1 MDLKII
7 YFDLPFWRAEISRLP
22 LFIANIDFEDFR
34 PSDDEWDYAKE
45 NGKMMDGTII
55 PFSELPV
62 LSINGES
69 IAQTMAIARICG
81 KLGGM
86 YPEDIVEA
94 GKVDQI
100 VVVVENINALLSPSM
115 KESDPLKKKVM
126 RKELTSNE
134 LPTYF
139 GYLQDILSAN
149 SSDWFVGENMTIAD
163 LAVWSLLGWI
173 ASGVIDDISAEVIQ
187 PFESLVKLYNKINKN
202 PRVREWKIQTYD
214 HDKVR
219 SDEYSFGVPD
229 SI

>member
-1 MDLKII
+1 MDIKII

-45 NGKMMDGTII
+45 NGKMKDGTKI

-69 IAQTMAIARICG
+69 VAQTMAIARICG

-86 YPEDIVEA
+86 YPEDIIEA

-100 VVVVENINALLSPSM
+100 VIAVENINALLSPSM
-115 KESDPLKKKVM
+115 KESDPTKKKAM

-149 SSDWFVGENMTIAD
+149 SSEWFVGENMTIAD

-173 ASGVIDDISAEVIQ
+173 ASGVIDDISVEVIR
-187 PFESLVKLYNKINKN
+187 PFDGLVRLYNEINKN
-202 PRVREWKIQTYD
+202 PRVKEWKIQTYYY
-214 HDKVR
+214 DKDQ
-219 SDEYSFGVPD
+219 SDEYADDIPD
-229 SI
+229 AI

>member
-34 PSDDEWDYAKE
+34 PSDEEWDYAKE
-45 NGKMMDGTII
+45 NGKMKDGTKI

-86 YPEDIVEA
+86 YPEDIIEA

-100 VVVVENINALLSPSM
+100 VVAVENINALLSPSM
-115 KESDPLKKKVM
+115 KESDPTKKKAM

-149 SSDWFVGENMTIAD
+149 SSEWFVGENMTIAD

-187 PFESLVKLYNKINKN
+187 PFEDLVKLYNQINKN
-202 PRVREWKIQTYD
+202 PRVKEWKIQTYYY
-214 HDKVR
+214 DKDQ
-219 SDEYSFGVPD
+219 SDEYADDIPD

>member
-34 PSDDEWDYAKE
+34 PSDEEWDYAKE
-45 NGKMMDGTII
+45 NGKMKDGTKI

-69 IAQTMAIARICG
+69 VAQTIAIARICG

-100 VVVVENINALLSPSM
+100 VVAVENINALLSPSM
-115 KESDPLKKKVM
+115 KESDPLKKKAM

-139 GYLQDILSAN
+139 GYLQDILDTNN
-149 SSDWFVGENMTIAD
+149 SGWFVGDRMTIAD

-173 ASGVIDDISAEVIQ
+173 ASGVIDDISAEVIR
-187 PFESLVKLYNKINKN
+187 PFDGLVGLYNEINKN
-202 PRVREWKIQTYD
+202 PRVRAWKIKTYD

-219 SDEYSFGVPD
+219 DDEYSFGVPD
-229 SI
+229 RI

>member
-1 MDLKII
+1 MDIKII

-45 NGKMMDGTII
+45 NGKMKDGTII

-86 YPEDIVEA
+86 YPEDIIEA

-100 VVVVENINALLSPSM
+100 VVAVENINALLSPSM
-115 KESDPLKKKVM
+115 KESDLLKKKAM

-149 SSDWFVGENMTIAD
+149 SSEWFVGDSMTIAD

-187 PFESLVKLYNKINKN
+187 PFEDLVKLYNQINKN
-202 PRVREWKIQTYD
+202 PRVKEWKIQTYY
-214 HDKVR
+214 HDKDQ
-219 SDEYSFGVPD
+219 SDEYADDIPD

>member
-1 MDLKII
+1 MDIKII

-45 NGKMMDGTII
+45 NGKMKDGTII

-86 YPEDIVEA
+86 YPEDIIEA

-100 VVVVENINALLSPSM
+100 VVAVENINALLSPSM
-115 KESDPLKKKVM
+115 KESDPTKKKAM

-149 SSDWFVGENMTIAD
+149 SSEWFVGENMTIAD

-187 PFESLVKLYNKINKN
+187 PFEGLVKLYNQINKN
-202 PRVREWKIQTYD
+202 PRVKEWKIQTYYY
-214 HDKVR
+214 DKDQ
-219 SDEYSFGVPD
+219 SDEYADDIPD

>member
-1 MDLKII
+1 MDIKII
-7 YFDLPFWRAEISRLP
+7 YLDLPFWRAEISRLP
-22 LFIANIDFEDFR
+22 LFIANIKFDDVR
-34 PSDDEWDYAKE
+34 PSDDDWDYAKE
-45 NGKMMDGTII
+45 NGKMKDGTII
-55 PFSELPV
+55 PFRELPV
-62 LSINGES
+62 LLINGES

-86 YPEDIVEA
+86 YPEDIIEA

-100 VVVVENINALLSPSM
+100 VVAVENINALLSPSM
-115 KESDPLKKKVM
+115 KESDPMKKKAM

-187 PFESLVKLYNKINKN
+187 PFEGLVKLYNQINKN
-202 PRVREWKIQTYD
+202 PRVKEWKIQTYYY
-214 HDKVR
+214 DKDQ
-219 SDEYSFGVPD
+219 SDEYADDIPD

>member
-1 MDLKII
+1 VDIKII

-34 PSDDEWDYAKE
+34 PSDEEWDYAKE
-45 NGKMMDGTII
+45 NGKMKDGTII

-86 YPEDIVEA
+86 YPEDIIEA

-100 VVVVENINALLSPSM
+100 VVAVENINALLSPSM
-115 KESDPLKKKVM
+115 KESDPLKKKAM

-149 SSDWFVGENMTIAD
+149 SSEWFVGENMTIAD

-173 ASGVIDDISAEVIQ
+173 ASGVIDDISAEVIR
-187 PFESLVKLYNKINKN
+187 PFDGLVKLYNEINKN
-202 PRVREWKIQTYD
+202 PRVKEWKIQTYYY
-214 HDKVR
+214 DKDQ
-219 SDEYSFGVPD
+219 SDEYADDIPD

>member
-1 MDLKII
+1 VDIKII

-22 LFIANIDFEDFR
+22 LFIANVKFDDVR
-34 PSDDEWDYAKE
+34 PSNDDWDYAKE
-45 NGKMMDGTII
+45 NGKMKDGTII
-55 PFSELPV
+55 PFRELPV
-62 LSINGES
+62 LNINGES
-69 IAQTMAIARICG
+69 IGQTMAIARICG

-86 YPEDIVEA
+86 YPEDIIEA

-100 VVVVENINALLSPSM
+100 IVAVENINGLLSPSM
-115 KESDPLKKKVM
+115 KESDPMKKKAM
-126 RKELTSNE
+126 RKELTSTE

>member
-1 MDLKII
+1 MDIKII

-22 LFIANIDFEDFR
+22 LFIANVKFDDVR
-34 PSDDEWDYAKE
+34 PSNDDWDYAKE
-45 NGKMMDGTII
+45 NGKMKDGTII
-55 PFSELPV
+55 PFRELPV
-62 LSINGES
+62 LNINGES
-69 IAQTMAIARICG
+69 IGQTMAIARICG

-86 YPEDIVEA
+86 YPEDIIEA

-100 VVVVENINALLSPSM
+100 IVAVENINGLLSPSM
-115 KESDPLKKKVM
+115 KESDPMKKKAM
-126 RKELTSNE
+126 RKELTSTE

>member
-1 MDLKII
+1 VDIKII

-22 LFIANIDFEDFR
+22 LFIANIKFDDVR
-34 PSDDEWDYAKE
+34 PSDDDWDYAKE
-45 NGKMMDGTII
+45 NGKMKDGTII
-55 PFSELPV
+55 PFRELPV
-62 LSINGES
+62 LLINGQS

-86 YPEDIVEA
+86 YPEDIIEA

-100 VVVVENINALLSPSM
+100 VVAVENINALLSPSM
-115 KESDPLKKKVM
+115 KESDPTKKKAM

-187 PFESLVKLYNKINKN
+187 PFEGLVKLYNQINKN
-202 PRVREWKIQTYD
+202 PRVKEWKIQTYYY
-214 HDKVR
+214 DKDQ
-219 SDEYSFGVPD
+219 SDEYADDIPD

>member
-1 MDLKII
+1 MDIKII

-34 PSDDEWDYAKE
+34 PSDEEWDYAKE
-45 NGKMMDGTII
+45 NGKMKDGTII

-86 YPEDIVEA
+86 YPEDIIEA

-115 KESDPLKKKVM
+115 KESDPTKKKAM

-149 SSDWFVGENMTIAD
+149 SSEWFVGENMTIAD
-163 LAVWSLLGWI
+163 LAVWSLLGWV

-187 PFESLVKLYNKINKN
+187 PFEGLVKLYNQINKN
-202 PRVREWKIQTYD
+202 PRVKEWKIQTYYY
-214 HDKVR
+214 DKDQ
-219 SDEYSFGVPD
+219 SDEYADDIPD

>member
-1 MDLKII
+1 MDIKII

-45 NGKMMDGTII
+45 NGKMKDGTII

-86 YPEDIVEA
+86 YPEDIIEA

-100 VVVVENINALLSPSM
+100 VVAVENINALLSPSM
-115 KESDPLKKKVM
+115 KESDPLKKKAM

-149 SSDWFVGENMTIAD
+149 SSEWFVGENMTIAD

-173 ASGVIDDISAEVIQ
+173 ASGVIDDISAEVIR
-187 PFESLVKLYNKINKN
+187 PFDGLVKLYNEINKN
-202 PRVREWKIQTYD
+202 PRVKEWKIQTYYY
-214 HDKVR
+214 DKDQ
-219 SDEYSFGVPD
+219 SDEYADDIPD

>member
-1 MDLKII
+1 MDIKII

-34 PSDDEWDYAKE
+34 PSSNEWDYAKE
-45 NGKMMDGTII
+45 NGKMKDGTII

-69 IAQTMAIARICG
+69 VAQTMAIARICG

-86 YPEDIVEA
+86 YPEDIVQA

-100 VVVVENINALLSPSM
+100 VIAVENINALLIPSM
-115 KESDPLKKKVM
+115 KESDPLKKKAM

-139 GYLQDILSAN
+139 GYLQDILDTNHSG
-149 SSDWFVGENMTIAD
+149 WFVGDSMTIAD

-173 ASGVIDDISAEVIQ
+173 ASGVIDDISAEVIH
-187 PFESLVKLYNKINKN
+187 PFDGLVRLYNEINKN
-202 PRVREWKIQTYD
+202 PSVRAWKIKTYD

-219 SDEYSFGVPD
+219 DDEYSFGVPD

>member
-1 MDLKII
+1 VDLKII

-22 LFIANIDFEDFR
+22 LFIANIKFDDVR
-34 PSDDEWDYAKE
+34 PSNDDWDYAKE
-45 NGKMMDGTII
+45 NGKMKDGTII
-55 PFSELPV
+55 PFRELPV
-62 LSINGES
+62 LHINGES
-69 IAQTMAIARICG
+69 IGQTMAIARICG

-86 YPEDIVEA
+86 YPENIVEA

-100 VVVVENINALLSPSM
+100 VIAVENINALLSPSM
-115 KESDPLKKKVM
+115 KESDPMKKKAM

-149 SSDWFVGENMTIAD
+149 NSDWFVGDNMTIAD

-187 PFESLVKLYNKINKN
+187 PFEGLVRLYNKINKN
-202 PRVREWKIQTYD
+202 PRVREWKIKTYD
-214 HDKVR
+214 YDKVR
-219 SDEYSFGVPD
+219 SDEYSFGIPD

>member
-45 NGKMMDGTII
+45 NGKMKDGTKI

-86 YPEDIVEA
+86 YPEDIIEA

-100 VVVVENINALLSPSM
+100 VVAVENINALLSPSM
-115 KESDPLKKKVM
+115 KESDPTKKKAM

-149 SSDWFVGENMTIAD
+149 SSEWFVGENMTIAD

-173 ASGVIDDISAEVIQ
+173 ASGVIDDISAEVIR
-187 PFESLVKLYNKINKN
+187 PFDGLVGLYNEINKN
-202 PRVREWKIQTYD
+202 PRVRAWKIKTYD

-219 SDEYSFGVPD
+219 DDEYSFGVPD
-229 SI
+229 RI

>member
-1 MDLKII
+1 MDIKII

-45 NGKMMDGTII
+45 NGKMKDGTKI

-69 IAQTMAIARICG
+69 VAQTMAIARICG

-86 YPEDIVEA
+86 YPEDIIEA

-100 VVVVENINALLSPSM
+100 VVAVENINALLSPSM
-115 KESDPLKKKVM
+115 KESDPLKKKAM

-149 SSDWFVGENMTIAD
+149 SSEWFVGENMTIAD

-173 ASGVIDDISAEVIQ
+173 ASGVIDDISAEVIR
-187 PFESLVKLYNKINKN
+187 PFDGLVKLYNEINKN
-202 PRVREWKIQTYD
+202 PRVKEWKIQTYYY
-214 HDKVR
+214 DKDQ
-219 SDEYSFGVPD
+219 SDEYADDIPD
-229 SI
+229 AI

>member
-1 MDLKII
+1 MDIKII

-45 NGKMMDGTII
+45 NGKMKDGTKI

-100 VVVVENINALLSPSM
+100 VVAVENINALLSPSM
-115 KESDPLKKKVM
+115 KESDPLKKKAM

-139 GYLQDILSAN
+139 GYLQDILDAN
-149 SSDWFVGENMTIAD
+149 NSGWFVGDRMTIAD

-173 ASGVIDDISAEVIQ
+173 ASGVIDDISAEVIR
-187 PFESLVKLYNKINKN
+187 PFDGLVGLYNEINKN
-202 PRVREWKIQTYD
+202 PRVRAWKIKTYD

-219 SDEYSFGVPD
+219 DDEYSFGVPD

>member
-45 NGKMMDGTII
+45 NGKMKDGTII

-69 IAQTMAIARICG
+69 VAQTMAIARICG

-86 YPEDIVEA
+86 YPEDIIEA

-100 VVVVENINALLSPSM
+100 VVAVENINALLSPSM
-115 KESDPLKKKVM
+115 KESDPTKKKAM

-173 ASGVIDDISAEVIQ
+173 ASGVIDDISAEVIR
-187 PFESLVKLYNKINKN
+187 PFDGLVGLYNEINKN
-202 PRVREWKIQTYD
+202 PRVRAWKIKTYD

-219 SDEYSFGVPD
+219 DDEYSFGVPD

>member
-1 MDLKII
+1 MDIKII

-22 LFIANIDFEDFR
+22 LFIANIKFDDVR
-34 PSDDEWDYAKE
+34 PSDDDWDYAKE
-45 NGKMMDGTII
+45 NGKMKDGTII
-55 PFSELPV
+55 PFRELPV
-62 LSINGES
+62 LLINGQS

-86 YPEDIVEA
+86 YPEDIIEA

-100 VVVVENINALLSPSM
+100 VVAVENINALLSPSM
-115 KESDPLKKKVM
+115 KESDPTKKKAM

-187 PFESLVKLYNKINKN
+187 PFEGLVKLYNQINKN
-202 PRVREWKIQTYD
+202 PRVKEWKIQTYYY
-214 HDKVR
+214 DKDQ
-219 SDEYSFGVPD
+219 SDEYADDIPD

>member
-1 MDLKII
+1 VDLKII

-22 LFIANIDFEDFR
+22 LFIADIKFDDLR
-34 PSDDEWDYAKE
+34 PSNDDWDYAKE
-45 NGKMMDGTII
+45 NGKMKDGTII
-55 PFSELPV
+55 PFRELPV
-62 LSINGES
+62 LHINGQS
-69 IAQTMAIARICG
+69 IGQTMAIARICG
-81 KLGGM
+81 KLSGM

-100 VVVVENINALLSPSM
+100 IVAVENINALLNPSM
-115 KESDPLKKKVM
+115 KESDPIKKKAM

-149 SSDWFVGENMTIAD
+149 SSDWFVGDNMTIAD

-173 ASGVIDDISAEVIQ
+173 ASGVIDDISAEVVQ
-187 PFESLVKLYNKINKN
+187 PFEGLVKLYNQINKN
-202 PRVREWKIQTYD
+202 PRVREWKIKTYD
-214 HDKVR
+214 FDKVR
-219 SDEYSFGVPD
+219 DDEYSFGIPD

>member
-45 NGKMMDGTII
+45 NGKMKDGTII

-86 YPEDIVEA
+86 YPEDIIEA

-100 VVVVENINALLSPSM
+100 VVAVENINALLSPSM
-115 KESDPLKKKVM
+115 KESDPTKKKAM

-149 SSDWFVGENMTIAD
+149 SSDWFVGDSMTIAD
-163 LAVWSLLGWI
+163 LAVWSLLGWV
-173 ASGVIDDISAEVIQ
+173 ASGVIDDISTEVIQ
-187 PFESLVKLYNKINKN
+187 PFEGLVKLYNQINKN
-202 PRVREWKIQTYD
+202 PRVKEWKIQTYYY
-214 HDKVR
+214 DKDQ
-219 SDEYSFGVPD
+219 SDEYADDIPD

>member
-1 MDLKII
+1 MTQSPVWMPYTQMKTAAAPVMVERGEGSYLILK
-7 YFDLPFWRAEISRLP
+7 
-22 LFIANIDFEDFR
+22 
-34 PSDDEWDYAKE
+34 
-45 NGKMMDGTII
+45 DGTKI

-100 VVVVENINALLSPSM
+100 VVAVENINALLSPSM
-115 KESDPLKKKVM
+115 KESDPLRKKTM

-139 GYLQDILSAN
+139 GYLQDILY
-149 SSDWFVGENMTIAD
+149 TCITKHY
-163 LAVWSLLGWI
+163 L
-173 ASGVIDDISAEVIQ
+173 
-187 PFESLVKLYNKINKN
+187 
-202 PRVREWKIQTYD
+202 
-214 HDKVR
+214 
-219 SDEYSFGVPD
+219 SFY
-229 SI
+229 II

>member
-34 PSDDEWDYAKE
+34 PSDEEWDYAKE
-45 NGKMMDGTII
+45 NGKMKDGTII

-86 YPEDIVEA
+86 YPEDIIEA

-100 VVVVENINALLSPSM
+100 VVAVENINALLSPSM
-115 KESDPLKKKVM
+115 KESDPLKKKAM

-149 SSDWFVGENMTIAD
+149 SSEWFVGENMTIAD

-173 ASGVIDDISAEVIQ
+173 ASGVIDDISAEVIR
-187 PFESLVKLYNKINKN
+187 PFDGLVKLYNEINKN
-202 PRVREWKIQTYD
+202 PRVKEWKIKTYYY
-214 HDKVR
+214 DKDQ
-219 SDEYSFGVPD
+219 SDEYADDIPD

>member
-1 MDLKII
+1 MDIKII

-45 NGKMMDGTII
+45 NGKMKDGIKI

-69 IAQTMAIARICG
+69 VAQTMAIARICG

-100 VVVVENINALLSPSM
+100 VVAVENINALLSPSM
-115 KESDPLKKKVM
+115 KESDPLKKKAM

-149 SSDWFVGENMTIAD
+149 SSEWFVGENMTIAD

-187 PFESLVKLYNKINKN
+187 PFEGLVKLYNQINKN
-202 PRVREWKIQTYD
+202 PRVKEWKIQTYYY
-214 HDKVR
+214 DKDQ
-219 SDEYSFGVPD
+219 SDEYADDIPD

>member
-1 MDLKII
+1 MDIKII

-34 PSDDEWDYAKE
+34 PSDDDWDYAKE
-45 NGKMMDGTII
+45 NGKMKDGTKI

-86 YPEDIVEA
+86 YPEDIIEA

-100 VVVVENINALLSPSM
+100 VVAVENINALLSPSM
-115 KESDPLKKKVM
+115 KESDPLKKKAM

-139 GYLQDILSAN
+139 GYLQDILECQS
-149 SSDWFVGENMTIAD
+149 FR
-163 LAVWSLLGWI
+163 
-173 ASGVIDDISAEVIQ
+173 
-187 PFESLVKLYNKINKN
+187 LVCW
-202 PRVREWKIQTYD
+202 RQ
-214 HDKVR
+214 HD
-219 SDEYSFGVPD
+219 YC
-229 SI
+229 

>member
-1 MDLKII
+1 MDIKII

-45 NGKMMDGTII
+45 NGKMKDGTII

-86 YPEDIVEA
+86 YPEDIIEA

-100 VVVVENINALLSPSM
+100 VVAVENINALLSPSM
-115 KESDPLKKKVM
+115 KESDPLKKKAM

-187 PFESLVKLYNKINKN
+187 PFEGLVKLYNQINKN
-202 PRVREWKIQTYD
+202 PRVKEWKIQTYYY
-214 HDKVR
+214 DKDQ
-219 SDEYSFGVPD
+219 SDEYADDIPD
-229 SI
+229 AI

>member
-1 MDLKII
+1 MDIKII

-45 NGKMMDGTII
+45 NGKMKDGTII

-86 YPEDIVEA
+86 YPEDIIEA

-100 VVVVENINALLSPSM
+100 VVAVENINALLSPSM
-115 KESDPLKKKVM
+115 KESDPLKKKAM

-149 SSDWFVGENMTIAD
+149 SSEWFVGENMTIAD

-187 PFESLVKLYNKINKN
+187 PFEGLVKLYNQINKN
-202 PRVREWKIQTYD
+202 PRVKEWKIQTYYY
-214 HDKVR
+214 DKDQ
-219 SDEYSFGVPD
+219 SDEYADDIPD

>member
-1 MDLKII
+1 VDIKII

-22 LFIANIDFEDFR
+22 LFIANIKFDDVR
-34 PSDDEWDYAKE
+34 PSDDDWDYAKE
-45 NGKMMDGTII
+45 HGKMKDGTII
-55 PFSELPV
+55 PFRELPV
-62 LSINGES
+62 LLINGES

-86 YPEDIVEA
+86 YPEDIIEA

-100 VVVVENINALLSPSM
+100 VVAVENINALLSPSM
-115 KESDPLKKKVM
+115 KESDPTKKKAM

-187 PFESLVKLYNKINKN
+187 PFEGLVKLYNQINKN
-202 PRVREWKIQTYD
+202 PRVKEWKIQTYYY
-214 HDKVR
+214 DKDQ
-219 SDEYSFGVPD
+219 SDEYADDIPD

>member
-1 MDLKII
+1 MDIKII

-22 LFIANIDFEDFR
+22 LFIANIKFDDVR
-34 PSDDEWDYAKE
+34 PSDDDWDYAKE
-45 NGKMMDGTII
+45 HGKMKDGTII
-55 PFSELPV
+55 PFRELPV
-62 LSINGES
+62 LLINGES

-86 YPEDIVEA
+86 YPEDIIEA

-100 VVVVENINALLSPSM
+100 VVAVENINALLSPSM
-115 KESDPLKKKVM
+115 KESDPTKKKAM

-187 PFESLVKLYNKINKN
+187 PFEGLVKLYNQINKN
-202 PRVREWKIQTYD
+202 PRVKEWKIQTYYY
-214 HDKVR
+214 DKDQ
-219 SDEYSFGVPD
+219 SDEYADDIPD